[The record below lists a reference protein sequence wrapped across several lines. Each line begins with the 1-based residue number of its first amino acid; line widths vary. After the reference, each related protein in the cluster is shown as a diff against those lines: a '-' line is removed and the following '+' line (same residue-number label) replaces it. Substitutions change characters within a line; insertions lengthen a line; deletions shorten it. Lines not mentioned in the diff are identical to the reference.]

1 MPKRAFGLLVV
12 LAGMLCFGLVLV
24 TDWPTRRNILM
35 LPEQPIG
42 AAGDKGSSTGQAPNT
57 SRAVNTDGAAA
68 KVQHAPQPQRN
79 SR

>member
-1 MPKRAFGLLVV
+1 MPKRAFGVLIV

-35 LPEQPIG
+35 LPEQPTG
-42 AAGDKGSSTGQAPNT
+42 AASDRRSSTGQAPNAAG
-57 SRAVNTDGAAA
+57 AVNEDGGVA
-68 KVQHAPQPQRN
+68 KVQRARRSQRN